1 MFCPYCQHQMDDVR
15 CPNCF
20 KTFNAPNVELME
32 LLVYLRNRLE
42 EWVQRGFFTPEAVE
56 VVLAET
62 AQELAALRAPP
73 GVHTSAGPPLPSE
86 TRDTPDPSLRLGRAA
101 RRLPG
106 EPAAG
111 PSSVPES
118 ATPSPPSETRD
129 TPAPSIAGLPSPR
142 VRPRPRLTAQR
153 VGAALLSERT
163 LNTLLVVG
171 ALLILASASVIS
183 TLNPTHLPPLLHFG
197 ALVATTLAFFLASY
211 ALRTRFGLQRTAS
224 ALLNISAVFVP
235 LDVWTLG
242 QDRLLRWTPDDVWL
256 VASALCLLAYLLIH
270 ALLCDRI
277 FALLT
282 TAAGAGLVLALAHRA
297 HIPLEWWGCVLVLLA
312 LLYVVLAPRVR
323 TVLPLLAWALLCCG
337 HLLTLLA
344 LTLLT
349 VPSSAALLNL
359 TLNASAGDT
368 LAATWWLGTLFYVA
382 YRKVGGGSYYTTVAA
397 SLSAVSALV
406 TVLRFP
412 ILGPWTGVAIA
423 GLACVYGIIGFIRY
437 RRAAPPPLRRM
448 LLLWP
453 YHIAVVLSVVAL
465 LWPASIS
472 PGGAA
477 TDGTLAALSRA
488 ITEGLLVVLYAYGA
502 RRAAPAVCAAV
513 SAGLLPAILANLL
526 VVLPLPNP
534 LITWTLFAAVV
545 VAGAEAATHR
555 GKAGQQQ
562 GASRAIRA
570 IPLPRWRSP
579 FALPL
584 FAVGYCTGAIV
595 LGFCLARYAESFGTS
610 GLPVRTLA
618 VVLAM
623 GLLALGALVSG
634 LLHRQPLFLQL
645 AAWIVVAPYLSLATL
660 FGERAGWANAHAGV
674 GWAVMALALV
684 YLLLA
689 ALLDG
694 RLRMGARVLYP
705 PAYAL
710 SAAAT
715 VSVSADRVT
724 FAWLFGLTLA
734 LSAWSAWLVAAGR
747 HQVYLGWVAVWVP
760 PELQTGARGLF
771 SYLCAWL
778 LPLWLLVAF
787 GAWLPNLSTGQYG
800 LTLTLLVPAYLAG
813 WAWLTR
819 VAPEQAMPWAAAG
832 ILLSIVGPLLT
843 LTDPWPRLAAAAL
856 SLATFTAAALV
867 SRRSGWAYGI
877 VLALPYLTFALL
889 DRLPVAYDYY
899 PLSFLPVVV
908 VCLVAA
914 GILRVRT
921 TGVGWSRPFFRAAYS
936 GLVLL
941 LLVLAVR
948 AYVADAGSLITV
960 AGTALTYSLVLTAYV
975 WRQRER
981 PCVWFA
987 VGFALVTVQ
996 GAFNLW
1002 QVPPTSQPA
1011 YWALI
1016 GFSISLLHAL
1026 VRLRQR
1032 GHAGPPL
1039 WSRRVEWTAATLA
1052 ILCPLGALWQV
1063 SALPSPASEQA
1074 FAWTLAIVGLQLITW
1089 GLSRRDRLLVYLGVA
1104 GVLCAYLVQL
1114 LLYRVTQPQFVVVPV
1129 GAYLFGVTYAEWRIA
1144 PRRAAKGVLETSSLV
1159 ILLGTSLLQAVG
1171 ILADR
1176 TPSSVYDLI
1185 IIGEGTLL
1193 LALGAALH
1201 WKRTLSAAAVA
1212 LGIDAVLIAI
1222 APLRA
1227 LNTWYVVAIVGL
1239 ALIGTVMVIEKKRQG
1254 IVAMVGHWRRLRE
1267 TWD

>member
-1 MFCPYCQHQMDDVR
+1 MFCPYCQHEMDDVR
-15 CPNCF
+15 CPKCY

-32 LLVYLRNRLE
+32 HLVYLRNRLE
-42 EWVQRGFFTPEAVE
+42 EWVQHGFFMPEAVE

-62 AQELAALRAPP
+62 AQELATLRVHP
-73 GVHTSAGPPLPSE
+73 GVHTSAAPPLPSE
-86 TRDTPDPSLRLGRAA
+86 TRDKVDQVLHELA
-101 RRLPG
+101 
-106 EPAAG
+106 AAG
-111 PSSVPES
+111 PSSVPEP

-142 VRPRPRLTAQR
+142 VQPRPRLTAQR

-211 ALRTRFGLQRTAS
+211 ALRTRFRLQRTAS

-256 VASALCLLAYLLIH
+256 AASALCLLAYLLIH
-270 ALLCDRI
+270 ALLRDRI

-397 SLSAVSALV
+397 SLSAVAALV

-437 RRAAPPPLRRM
+437 RRAAPPPLPRL

-465 LWPASIS
+465 LWPASIT

-513 SAGLLPAILANLL
+513 SVGLLPAILANLL
-526 VVLPLPNP
+526 VFLPLPDP

-555 GKAGQQQ
+555 GKAGQQ
-562 GASRAIRA
+562 GASGAIRA
-570 IPLPRWRSP
+570 IPIPRWRSP

-584 FAVGYCTGAIV
+584 FAVGYCAGAIV

-610 GLPVRTLA
+610 GLPVRTLV

-623 GLLALGALVSG
+623 GLLALGALISG
-634 LLHRQPLFLQL
+634 LLHRQPLFLHL

-660 FGERAGWANAHAGV
+660 FGERAGWANAQAGV
-674 GWAVMALALV
+674 AWAVMALALV

-694 RLRMGARVLYP
+694 RLRVGARVLYP

-734 LSAWSAWLVAAGR
+734 LAAWSAWLVAAGR
-747 HQVYLGWVAVWVP
+747 HQVYLGWVAACVP
-760 PELQTGARGLF
+760 PELQSGARGLF

-778 LPLWLLVAF
+778 LPFWLLVAF

-813 WAWLTR
+813 SAWLTR
-819 VAPEQAMPWAAAG
+819 VAPEQAMPWATAG

-877 VLALPYLTFALL
+877 VLALPFLTFALL

-908 VCLVAA
+908 VCLVAG

-921 TGVGWSRPFFRAAYS
+921 MHLGWSRPFFRAAYS
-936 GLVLL
+936 GLILL
-941 LLVLAVR
+941 LLILAVR

-960 AGTALTYSLVLTAYV
+960 AGTALTYSLVLTAYA

-1026 VRLRQR
+1026 VRPRQR
-1032 GHAGPPL
+1032 AHAGPPL
-1039 WSRRVEWTAATLA
+1039 WSRPVEWTAGALA
-1052 ILCPLGALWQV
+1052 ILCPLGALWLV
-1063 SALPSPASEQA
+1063 NALPGPASQQA

-1114 LLYRVTQPQFVVVPV
+1114 LTYRATQPQFFVVPV
-1129 GAYLFGVTYAEWRIA
+1129 GAYLLGVTYAEWRIA
-1144 PRRAAKGVLETSSLV
+1144 PRRAAKGVLEASSLV

-1193 LALGAALH
+1193 LAVGAALH
-1201 WKRTLSAAAVA
+1201 WKRTLTAAAVA

-1254 IVAMVGHWRRLRE
+1254 IVTMVGHWRRLQE

>member
-1 MFCPYCQHQMDDVR
+1 MQ
-15 CPNCF
+15 
-20 KTFNAPNVELME
+20 
-32 LLVYLRNRLE
+32 
-42 EWVQRGFFTPEAVE
+42 
-56 VVLAET
+56 
-62 AQELAALRAPP
+62 
-73 GVHTSAGPPLPSE
+73 
-86 TRDTPDPSLRLGRAA
+86 
-101 RRLPG
+101 
-106 EPAAG
+106 
-111 PSSVPES
+111 
-118 ATPSPPSETRD
+118 
-129 TPAPSIAGLPSPR
+129 
-142 VRPRPRLTAQR
+142 PRPRLTAQR

-211 ALRTRFGLQRTAS
+211 ALRTRFRLQRTAS

-256 VASALCLLAYLLIH
+256 AASALCLLAYLLIH
-270 ALLCDRI
+270 ALLRDRI

-397 SLSAVSALV
+397 SLSAVAALV

-437 RRAAPPPLRRM
+437 RRAAPPPLPRL

-465 LWPASIS
+465 LWPASIT

-513 SAGLLPAILANLL
+513 SVGLLPAILANLL
-526 VVLPLPNP
+526 VLLPLPDP

-562 GASRAIRA
+562 GASGAIRA
-570 IPLPRWRSP
+570 IPIPRWRSP

-584 FAVGYCTGAIV
+584 FAVGYGTGAIV

-634 LLHRQPLFLQL
+634 LLHRQPLFLHL
-645 AAWIVVAPYLSLATL
+645 AAWIVVAPYLSLARL
-660 FGERAGWANAHAGV
+660 FGEHAGWTNAQAGV
-674 GWAVMALALV
+674 GWALMALALV

-694 RLRMGARVLYP
+694 RLRVGARVLYP

-715 VSVSADRVT
+715 VSVSGDRVT

-734 LSAWSAWLVAAGR
+734 LSAWSAWLVATGR
-747 HQVYLGWVAVWVP
+747 HQVYLGWVAAWVP
-760 PELQTGARGLF
+760 PELQSGARGLF

-778 LPLWLLVAF
+778 LPFWLLVAF

-813 WAWLTR
+813 SAWLTR
-819 VAPEQAMPWAAAG
+819 VAPEQAMPWATAG

-877 VLALPYLTFALL
+877 VLALPFLTFALL

-908 VCLVAA
+908 VCLVAG

-921 TGVGWSRPFFRAAYS
+921 MHLGWSRPFFRAAYS
-936 GLVLL
+936 GLILL
-941 LLVLAVR
+941 LLILAVR

-960 AGTALTYSLVLTAYV
+960 AGTALTYSLVLTAYA

-1026 VRLRQR
+1026 VRPRQR
-1032 GHAGPPL
+1032 AHAGPPL
-1039 WSRRVEWTAATLA
+1039 WSRPAEWTAGALA
-1052 ILCPLGALWQV
+1052 ILSPLGALWLV
-1063 SALPSPASEQA
+1063 NALPGPASQQA

-1114 LLYRVTQPQFVVVPV
+1114 LTYRATQPQFFVGPV
-1129 GAYLFGVTYAEWRIA
+1129 GAYLLGVTYAEWRIA
-1144 PRRAAKGVLETSSLV
+1144 PRRAAKGVLEASGLV

-1185 IIGEGTLL
+1185 IIGQGILL
-1193 LALGAALH
+1193 LALGAVLH

-1254 IVAMVGHWRRLRE
+1254 IVTMVGHWRRLRE